1 MAYGAPNEATVVVC
15 GGLGTMAN
23 AAELNGG
30 GATKAAWDANS
41 PSDFI
46 NTNGGPKRTASCAF
60 TTASKNL
67 NGTDIGNGVTA
78 GTLCY
83 VSTGDGTHIT
93 AGIYEITTVTDN
105 DNIICAQ
112 IDDDGTNDTGVT
124 VNVGGAIDT
133 IQHTFDNPVN
143 DGSSYNRY
151 IYING
156 IVNDAD
162 GTIPVATAIDVDVN
176 VGSATTHVIV
186 VGYNAT
192 LAAKSQVVLEG
203 TADINALV
211 AFAKSA
217 DLFWNFQSIDFDAG
231 GANKANHC
239 AYTSTTTDDYV
250 TFENCIFRDAVDQAG
265 IWTGADF
272 WTIINCEMYGSGSG
286 GAEDGGF
293 ITDASDGSNCGV
305 IGCSIHD
312 NNGDGVLIQQPGA
325 IIINNIIYDN
335 TGVGIYLLAQGN
347 RMIVMGNTCYINDG
361 DNINISAGTRYSMVI
376 NNVCVGSTGGYGFNL
391 NSHACLE
398 HLLFGYNLSA
408 GNSSGHT
415 DVSGTFA
422 DLGIGGNV
430 ASAQAAA
437 TLFTTVTDGSEDF
450 TPKDSSSDL
459 YQSALDAGTA

>member
-1 MAYGAPNEATVVVC
+1 MAYVAPNEDTVVVC

-30 GATKAAWDANS
+30 GATKAVWDANS

-67 NGTDIGNGVTA
+67 NGTDIGNGVTV

-105 DNIICAQ
+105 DNIVCAQ

-133 IQHTFDNPVN
+133 LQHVFDNPVN
-143 DGSSYNRY
+143 DASSYSRY

-162 GTIPVATAIDVDVN
+162 GTIDVGTAIDIDVN
-176 VGSATTHVIV
+176 AGTGLTLVVV

-192 LAAKSQVVLEG
+192 LTAKSQVVLQG
-203 TADINALV
+203 TADINALIV
-211 AFAKSA
+211 VNAIAFWFFES
-217 DLFWNFQSIDFDAG
+217 FDFDAG
-231 GANKANHC
+231 GTGKANHC
-239 AYTSTTTDDYV
+239 FFGTLANSDDFMIVDCTLRRATDEAGYFGNGDGW
-250 TFENCIFRDAVDQAG
+250 IFLD
-265 IWTGADF
+265 
-272 WTIINCEMYGSGSG
+272 CEVHSCGSG
-286 GAEDGGF
+286 GAEDGGI
-293 ITDASDGSNCGV
+293 ITDGGDGANFR
-305 IGCSIHD
+305 IYNCSIHD
-312 NNGDGVLIQQPGA
+312 NNGDGIRISGPGA
-325 IIINNIIYDN
+325 TVFNNLVYDN
-335 TGVGIYLLAQGN
+335 SSIGIYLVAQTF
-347 RMIVMGNTCYINDG
+347 RTLVIGNTCYINDG
-361 DNINISAGTRYSMVI
+361 DNIRINSGAYQSHVF

-391 NSHACLE
+391 DGNLNLKSLG
-398 HLLFGYNLSA
+398 FGYNLSA
-408 GNSSGHT
+408 GNNSGHT
-415 DVSGTFA
+415 DISGTFA
-422 DLGIGGNV
+422 NLGLGGNI

-437 TLFTTVTDGSEDF
+437 TIFTNVTDGSEDF
-450 TPKDSSSDL
+450 TPKAGSDL
-459 YQSALDAGTA
+459 IDNALDAGTA